1 MSSILDCR
9 FEKAKPILSLGP
21 CEKMLIN
28 ESILNNWT
36 TLGMLQ
42 FLSCLIVGQFGEIVF
57 AKISFDESTIIS
69 DERYCCLPWDS
80 IFEVEW
86 SENITC
92 RCSIEIRHSHYV
104 GMVAPCIAS
113 L

>member
-1 MSSILDCR
+1 MIQFFSS
-9 FEKAKPILSLGP
+9 F
-21 CEKMLIN
+21 
-28 ESILNNWT
+28 
-36 TLGMLQ
+36 
-42 FLSCLIVGQFGEIVF
+42 IVGQFGEMVF
-57 AKISFDESTIIS
+57 TKINFDEVVAMSN
-69 DERYCCLPWDS
+69 ERYCCLPWDS

-86 SENITC
+86 NEDIIC